1 MKTIFN
7 SIIKF
12 RKSILIVFGI
22 LMLISILLIPGTKV
36 NYKLIDYL
44 PKDANST
51 QAIQIL
57 DSSFESRL
65 PNLSVMIQNVS
76 LQEGI
81 AYKKQLEAIEGVH
94 SVMWLD
100 DVLGAETLKTT
111 PLSFLDQK
119 TVEGYYRNQAALYSL
134 VISNGLETQAL
145 ESIYQLVGE
154 ENAVIGQALEN
165 ASAQSSS
172 IDEVIKAMII
182 LIPIIIIILIIATIS
197 WLEPILFMLT
207 IGVAIAINMGTNIIF
222 GEVSFITQTVSPI
235 LQLAVSMDYAIFLL
249 HSFTEKRKLYNPDE
263 AMFHAMKESLP
274 TVTAS
279 AMTTAIGF
287 SALIFMRFGIGA
299 DLGIN
304 LFKGIMLSF
313 ASVMVFLPVITL
325 ICYKWIEKTMHKD
338 YLPHPGGLS
347 RVLVKIRTPI
357 LLIALIIAIP
367 AFLGQ
372 SKVEFIY
379 GMEVDFEGSRPMR
392 DQSLIDDVF
401 GTEKPMVLIIPKE
414 ELSTEK
420 ALSGALE
427 NIPNI
432 TQVIAYTEVVGT
444 KIPKAYAPDEVTGQ
458 FYSEKYTRMI
468 IYADIPSEGQVA
480 FSTVDQILE
489 TASQYYDDYYLSG
502 QAPTLNDMKKVVA
515 VDMGRINL
523 IAIAGIFIVLLLT
536 FKSITLP
543 ILLIFT
549 IESAIWI
556 NLSIPYFMG
565 TTISFIG
572 YLIIS
577 TVQLGATVDYA
588 ILMTNRYLNA
598 RQDESKK
605 EAMWHALQN
614 NVAAILVS
622 ATILSIAGFILAST
636 TNNPMIKELGIL
648 LGRGTILS
656 FIMVVGVL
664 PALLLLFDKV
674 IQKTTLA
681 HKFYQEKEGQ

>member
-1 MKTIFN
+1 M
-7 SIIKF
+7 
-12 RKSILIVFGI
+12 
-22 LMLISILLIPGTKV
+22 LIPGTKI

-44 PKDANST
+44 PRDANST
-51 QAIQIL
+51 QAIKLL
-57 DSSFESRL
+57 DSSFESGL
-65 PNLSVMIQNVS
+65 PNLSVMIQNVT
-76 LQEGI
+76 LQEAI
-81 AYKKQLEAIEGVH
+81 AYKEKLEAIEGVH

-100 DVLGAETLKTT
+100 DVLGKETLKTT
-111 PLSFLDQK
+111 PLSFLDQN
-119 TVEGYYRNQAALYSL
+119 TVKGYFHNQSALYSL
-134 VISNGLETQAL
+134 VISSGLETQAL
-145 ESIYQLVGE
+145 DSIYELVGE

-182 LIPIIIIILIIATIS
+182 LVPIIIVILIIATIS
-197 WLEPILFMLT
+197 WLEPILFLIT
-207 IGVAIAINMGTNIIF
+207 IGVAIVINMGTNIIF

-249 HSFTEKRKLYNPDE
+249 HSFTDKRKIHDPKE

-279 AMTTAIGF
+279 ALTTAVGF

-304 LFKGIMLSF
+304 LFKGILLSF
-313 ASVMVFLPVITL
+313 ISVMVFLPVITL
-325 ICYKWIEKTMHKD
+325 VCYKWILKTIHKD

-347 RVLVKIRTPI
+347 RLLVKIRTPI
-357 LLIALIIAIP
+357 LLIALIIVIP

-372 SKVEFIY
+372 SNVDFIY

-392 DQSLIDDVF
+392 DQALIDDVF
-401 GTEKPMVLIIPKE
+401 GTEKAMVLILPKD
-414 ELSTEK
+414 ELAKEK
-420 ALSGALE
+420 ALSQSLKQ
-427 NIPNI
+427 IPNI
-432 TQVIAYTEVVGT
+432 TQVIAYTELVGT
-444 KIPKAYAPDEVTGQ
+444 KIPIAYVPDEVSDQ
-458 FYSEKYTRMI
+458 FYSDDYTRMI
-468 IYADIPSEGQVA
+468 IYADIPKEGPVA
-480 FSTVDQILE
+480 FSTVDHILE
-489 TASQYYDDYYLSG
+489 ISSQYYDEYYLSG
-502 QAPTLNDMKKVVA
+502 QAPTLNDMKKVVEI
-515 VDMGRINL
+515 DMGRVNL
-523 IAIAGIFIVLLLT
+523 IAIAGIFIILMLT
-536 FKSITLP
+536 FKSISLP
-543 ILLIFT
+543 IILIFT

-588 ILMTNRYLNA
+588 ILMTNRYLDA
-598 RQDESKK
+598 RQRESKK
-605 EAMWHALQN
+605 DAMWHALQN

-622 ATILSIAGFILAST
+622 ATILAIAGFTLAGT
-636 TNNPMIKELGIL
+636 TNNPMIEELGIL

-656 FIMVVGVL
+656 FVMVVGVL
-664 PALLLLFDKV
+664 PALLILFDKV